1 MSLRVEGLTAGYGAI
16 TVLRGVTFEVATGS
30 IIAVLGRNGMGKTTL
45 VRALAGLIPVTSGKI
60 LLGDADVTGLPA
72 HERAAAGFATV
83 VQGRGIFPRLS
94 VRENLTMGRI
104 ASGRRKSDRL
114 GEVLGYFPR
123 LEERLNQSAGT
134 MSGGEQQMLAIGC
147 GLMTDPKTMLL
158 DEPSDGIMPTLVQ
171 QIAATL
177 AKINQERGMT
187 ILVVEQNIPM
197 VMTMAARF
205 VVIEKGRLIAQHSRA
220 EVGDGALLHNYLA
233 I

>member
-16 TVLRGVTFEVATGS
+16 TVLRGVTFEIAKGS

-45 VRALAGLIPVTSGKI
+45 VRALAGLIPATSGRI
-60 LLGDADVTGLPA
+60 LLDEADVTHLPA

-83 VQGRGIFPRLS
+83 VQGRGIFPRLT

-104 ASGRRKSDRL
+104 ASSRQKSNRL
-114 GEVLGYFPR
+114 EEVLGYFPR

-147 GLMTDPKTMLL
+147 GLMTDPTTMLL

-171 QIAATL
+171 QIAVTL
-177 AKINQERGMT
+177 TKINQERGMT

-197 VMTMAARF
+197 VMKMAAHF
-205 VVIEKGRLIAQHSRA
+205 IVIEKGKLIAQHSRA

>member
-45 VRALAGLIPVTSGKI
+45 VRALAGLIPATSGKI
-60 LLGDADVTGLPA
+60 LLGDADVTDLPA

-114 GEVLGYFPR
+114 DEVLGYFPR
-123 LEERLNQSAGT
+123 LKERLSQSAGT

-171 QIAATL
+171 QIAVTL

-220 EVGDGALLHNYLA
+220 EVGDGARLHDYLA